1 MKEKLFQRYHTRMK
15 GIVLAGGTGSR
26 LWPITLGVSKQ
37 LLPIYN
43 KPLIY
48 YPISILMQANIREI
62 LIITTP
68 DDQTSFQTV
77 LGDGSNLGLSIQY
90 AIQEKPEGIAQAFL
104 IGSQFI
110 GDEDVALI
118 LGDNLFYGAGLE
130 ELLPIKLNSK
140 GSRIF
145 TYQVSNP
152 IDYGVLNVDLEGK
165 PISVEEKP
173 TAPKS
178 NLAITGLYYFDSKV
192 VEFAKEI
199 SPSQRGELEITSVM
213 QMYIANEDLEYVQLP
228 AGVAW
233 LDTGNPNSLSD
244 ASTFVRV
251 LEERTGSKIACL
263 EEIAFK
269 KGWMSA
275 QELQQ
280 RIKFYG
286 NSEYGHYLGRIVT
299 REN

>member
-1 MKEKLFQRYHTRMK
+1 MR

-26 LWPITLGVSKQ
+26 LWPITLGSSKQ

-48 YPISILMQANIREI
+48 YPISVLMQANIREI
-62 LIITTP
+62 LIITTSK
-68 DDQTSFQTV
+68 DQTAFQTV
-77 LGDGSNLGLSIQY
+77 LGNGSGFGISIQY
-90 AIQEKPEGIAQAFL
+90 AVQEKPKGIAQAFL
-104 IGSQFI
+104 IGGEFI
-110 GDEDVALI
+110 ENEDVALI

-130 ELLPIKLNSK
+130 EKLPIELSTK

-145 TYQVSNP
+145 TYQVANP
-152 IDYGVLNVDLEGK
+152 IDYGVLNVDSEGK

-173 TAPKS
+173 IAPKS

-192 VEFAKEI
+192 VEVAKSI
-199 SPSQRGELEITSVM
+199 RPSGRGELEITSIM
-213 QMYIANEDLEYVQLP
+213 QTYIENDDLEYVRLP
-228 AGVAW
+228 PGVAW
-233 LDTGNPNSLSD
+233 LDTGTPNSLSD
-244 ASTFVRV
+244 ASIFVRV

-269 KGWMSA
+269 KGWMTV

-280 RIKFYG
+280 RTLFYG
-286 NSEYGHYLGRIVT
+286 KSDYGLYLQRILNSEI
-299 REN
+299 